1 MNKDRLFL
9 DLHVI
14 QTVPPS
20 NINRDDTGSPK
31 TAQYGGVRRARVSSQ
46 SWKKAM
52 RDYFLKN
59 SAQEKNGV
67 RTKEVVDFIKEK
79 ILDIDETIF
88 AEEAEKLAIEAIE
101 KIGITLKKDKKDKIK
116 KTEAMFFIGNVQAE
130 NLANAIVNGEKDEK
144 KLKEIIKKSPAI
156 DIALFGRMLA
166 KDPSLNEDAS
176 SQVAH
181 AISTHAI
188 QTEFDFFTAV
198 DDRSP
203 DDNAGAGMLSTIE
216 YNSSTLYRYA
226 NVAIHE
232 LLHQLKD
239 KESTINTL
247 KLFIKAFTNSMPT
260 GKVNSFANQTLPQLL
275 LLEIREDRPVNLV
288 NAFENPVKSKEGY
301 VSESIKRL
309 FEAERKVNTFAEA
322 PIRSYY
328 VIANDENIDT
338 FSLKQNNMKELLDN
352 VDGDLSKLLSEVG
365 E

>member
-31 TAQYGGVRRARVSSQ
+31 TAQYGGVSRARVSSQ

-59 SAQEKNGV
+59 SAQEKIGV
-67 RTKEVVDFIKEK
+67 RTLEVVDFIKEK

-88 AEEAEKLAIEAIE
+88 TEEAEKLAIEAI
-101 KIGITLKKDKKDKIK
+101 KKVGIPLKDKTKQTK
-116 KTEAMFFIGNVQAE
+116 AMFFMGNVQAE
-130 NLANAIVNGEKDEK
+130 KLANAIINGEKDEK
-144 KLKEIIKKSPAI
+144 KLKEIIKESPAI
-156 DIALFGRMLA
+156 DIALFGRMVA
-166 KDPSLNEDAS
+166 DDPSLNEDAS

-198 DDRSP
+198 DDRSS
-203 DDNAGAGMLSTIE
+203 DDNAGAGMLGTIE